1 MNLYKQ
7 RLLEIKQTEE
17 LRRQQKN
24 SSIRNLTQEDKER
37 MAREMQND
45 AKAIDEEKRKRTNFV
60 EASDDTRKGNA
71 QFLRGVKNDA
81 YMDSG
86 MALEDRLNRN

>member
-1 MNLYKQ
+1 M
-7 RLLEIKQTEE
+7 
-17 LRRQQKN
+17 RRQQKN

-71 QFLRGVKNDA
+71 
-81 YMDSG
+81 
-86 MALEDRLNRN
+86 